1 MKFNRKTIT
10 NLVLLILAAGVFIL
24 IGVKTDWEK
33 TLNSISSANLF
44 WVGGAFALITLG
56 HIIRAVRWNMLT
68 EPAGFKLNNRRSF
81 YSVMVGYLVNVATSR
96 GGEVV
101 RCALAAKSEK
111 APLELLIGTVV
122 TERIIDVI
130 MLLVVC
136 LATLIT
142 QFNLVYGFFNTYV
155 IIPLSRFFNFQNI
168 LIFSLFLFLG
178 LVFFFLR
185 RRKKTN
191 IEEEDTIE
199 PISDE
204 KGFKGIL
211 LRFTG
216 GLKTV
221 FQLKSPIKF
230 LIFSGF
236 IWTCYWLSGYC
247 LLQSL
252 EITSHLGIFVG
263 LGLLVFSAVG
273 IAIPLPAGAGVW
285 GALSFGLSTVY
296 GLSAENAETYGI
308 YNLAFSNLMM
318 IFTGAICYILLWFEM
333 QKIEKNAT

>member
-1 MKFNRKTIT
+1 
-10 NLVLLILAAGVFIL
+10 LLLLAAGVFIL
-24 IGVKTDWEK
+24 IGVKTDWAK
-33 TLNSISSANLF
+33 TIDSIRSANLL
-44 WVGGAFALITLG
+44 WVCGAFALMIIS
-56 HIIRAVRWNMLT
+56 HAIRAVRWNMLT
-68 EPAGFKLNNRRSF
+68 EPAGYRLNNRRSF
-81 YSVMVGYLVNVATSR
+81 YAVMAGYLVNVATSR

-122 TERIIDVI
+122 TERIIDLF
-130 MLLVVC
+130 MLLLVC
-136 LATLIT
+136 FATLLT
-142 QFNLVYGFFNTYV
+142 QFDLVYGFFNTYV
-155 IIPLSRFFNFQNI
+155 IAPLIRFFNFQNI
-168 LIFSLFLFLG
+168 LIFSLLLFLG
-178 LVFFFLR
+178 LVFFFLK

-191 IEEEDTIE
+191 VESDDSMEV
-199 PISDE
+199 ISTE
-204 KGFKGIL
+204 KGVKGIL

-221 FQLKSPIKF
+221 FQLKSPVKF
-230 LIFSGF
+230 LLFSAS
-236 IWTCYWLSGYC
+236 IWTCYWLSGFC
-247 LLQSL
+247 LMQSL
-252 EITSHLGIFVG
+252 EITKHLGIFVG

-333 QKIEKNAT
+333 QKIEKNAS